1 MGIGMFSLDGRKA
14 FVTGAGGGLGSAIA
28 EALATQ
34 GAAVVLTDLDEAK
47 AAAKAS
53 EIGERLPGRTL
64 IPLAMDVTS
73 EESVR
78 DAFAVAKQRLGLVD
92 VMVNVAGI
100 AKIRPLHEM
109 SFGEGR
115 EMLAI
120 HLDGTFLGTRYAL
133 PDMLEQGWGR
143 VICVSSIVADTG
155 VAYEAHYGA
164 AKGGING
171 LIRSVARE
179 VAPKGVTVNAIAPG
193 YFDTPLSDMIP
204 AEEYRLLTENIAVGR
219 FGKPEEVGA
228 LAAYLGSDE
237 AAYITGEVIRPHGG
251 FSYGRADL
259 DAAPD

>member
-1 MGIGMFSLDGRKA
+1 MFSLEGRKA
-14 FVTGAGGGLGSAIA
+14 LVTGAGGGLGSAIA

-34 GAAVVLTDLDEAK
+34 GADVVLTDLSEAK
-47 AAAKAS
+47 AAVKVA
-53 EIGERLPGRTL
+53 EIGERLSDRTL
-64 IPLAMDVTS
+64 VSLAMDVTS
-73 EESVR
+73 EQSVR
-78 DAFAVAKQRLGLVD
+78 NAFVAAKERLGLID

-100 AKIRPLHEM
+100 AKIRPLHVM
-109 SFGEGR
+109 SFDEWR
-115 EMLAI
+115 EMLSI

-133 PDMLEQGWGR
+133 PDMIERGWGR

-193 YFDTPLSDMIP
+193 YFDTPLSEMIP
-204 AEEYRLLTENIAVGR
+204 PEEYRLLSENIAVGR

-228 LAAYLGSDE
+228 LAAYLASDE
-237 AAYITGEVIRPHGG
+237 AAYITGEILRPHGG
-251 FSYGRADL
+251 FSYGHADL
-259 DAAPD
+259 DAVSD

>member
-1 MGIGMFSLDGRKA
+1 MFSLEGRKA
-14 FVTGAGGGLGSAIA
+14 LVTGAGGGLGSAIA
-28 EALATQ
+28 EALAIQ
-34 GAAVVLTDLDEAK
+34 GADVVLTDLDEAK
-47 AAAKAS
+47 AAAKVAA
-53 EIGERLPGRTL
+53 IGERLSDRTL
-64 IPLAMDVTS
+64 VSLAMDVTS

-78 DAFAVAKQRLGLVD
+78 DTFVAATEHLGLID

-109 SFGEGR
+109 SFEEWR

-133 PDMLEQGWGR
+133 PDMLERGWGR

-193 YFDTPLSDMIP
+193 YFDTPLSEMIP
-204 AEEYRLLTENIAVGR
+204 PEEYRLLSENIAVGR

-228 LAAYLGSDE
+228 LAAYLASDE
-237 AAYITGEVIRPHGG
+237 AAYITGEVLRPHGG
-251 FSYGRADL
+251 FSYGHADL
-259 DAAPD
+259 DAVSD

>member
-1 MGIGMFSLDGRKA
+1 MFSLEGRKA
-14 FVTGAGGGLGSAIA
+14 LVTGAGGGLGSAIA

-34 GAAVVLTDLDEAK
+34 GADVVLTDLYEAK
-47 AAAKAS
+47 AAAKVA
-53 EIGERLPGRTL
+53 EISERLSDRTL
-64 IPLAMDVTS
+64 VSLAMDVTS
-73 EESVR
+73 EQSVR
-78 DAFAVAKQRLGLVD
+78 DTFVAAKERLGLID

-109 SFGEGR
+109 SFDEWR
-115 EMLAI
+115 EMLSI

-133 PDMLEQGWGR
+133 PDMLERGWGR

-193 YFDTPLSDMIP
+193 YFDTPLSEMIP
-204 AEEYRLLTENIAVGR
+204 PEEYRLLSENIAVGR

-228 LAAYLGSDE
+228 LAAYLASDE
-237 AAYITGEVIRPHGG
+237 AAYITGEVLRPHGG
-251 FSYGRADL
+251 FSYGHADL
-259 DAAPD
+259 DAVSD